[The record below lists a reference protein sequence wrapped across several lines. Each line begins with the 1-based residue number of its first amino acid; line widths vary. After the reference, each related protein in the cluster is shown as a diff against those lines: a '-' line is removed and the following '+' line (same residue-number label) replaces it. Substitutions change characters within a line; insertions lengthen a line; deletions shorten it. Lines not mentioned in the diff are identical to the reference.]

1 MNKYVLIFIAIVIV
15 LLAIAV
21 PTYFFPYDSNVSSSL
36 QAIGVCGAL
45 LISIIALIYAVMEYR
60 QHKKAA
66 ETTLICQY
74 IQRYAND
81 KNTQVMEKYILEAA
95 LIDEKTGQIIGFNKN
110 AKVSYTPS
118 IYEKEMYMHIFE
130 ELQLCIEA
138 KMIPHSVA
146 LNLFGY
152 YLSVFHQIEEFH
164 SDITDYNNRNYFEYY
179 LKFAESIPPK
189 FYLK

>member
-1 MNKYVLIFIAIVIV
+1 MNKYVLIFLAIVIV
-15 LLAIAV
+15 LIAI
-21 PTYFFPYDSNVSSSL
+21 PTYFFPYDTKVSSSL

-45 LISIIALIYAVMEYR
+45 LISIVALIYAVMEYR
-60 QHKKAA
+60 QHKKVA

-81 KNTQVMEKYILEAA
+81 RNTQVMEKYMLEAA
-95 LIDEKTGQIIGFNKN
+95 QIDEKTGQIIGFNKD

-130 ELQLCIEA
+130 ELQLCIDA
-138 KMIPHSVA
+138 KMIPLSVA
-146 LNLFGY
+146 HNLFGY

-164 SDITDYNNRNYFEYY
+164 SDITDYNNKNYFEYY
-179 LKFAESIPPK
+179 LKFANSLPPK